1 MANWSSQLNKLQQQ
15 KQTFEILSIMAEPQ
29 SLYALF
35 KKSDFPRILKIISD
49 IRLRRSATND
59 DFPFFLY
66 PFMASK
72 YMTK

>member
-35 KKSDFPRILKIISD
+35 KKSHFPRILKIISD
-49 IRLRRSATND
+49 IRLRRSAAND
-59 DFPFFLY
+59 NLFKL
-66 PFMASK
+66 
-72 YMTK
+72 